1 MGTRSIFWAAL
12 VACVP
17 IAGLFAGD
25 EPAKPGVAAEQ
36 LVGEWKQLVTLQKKD
51 DTLMV
56 ITFRRN
62 GVCRI
67 DALDRNSGEPPLG
80 PDVRPPSVGTW
91 KCDGQELVITWE
103 TWSPAEKRPIENIDR
118 YQIDKAT
125 ATELVW
131 RLITADEPREQVE
144 PTRCGSRDGGWRR
157 DCCGCRAWP
166 NQAMEQNRD
175 SVQRS

>member
-80 PDVRPPSVGTW
+80 PDVRPPSVGPGSATV
-91 KCDGQELVITWE
+91 KNSS
-103 TWSPAEKRPIENIDR
+103 SPGKPGVRRRSGPLRTSTDTRSIRRPRRNW
-118 YQIDKAT
+118 Y
-125 ATELVW
+125 
-131 RLITADEPREQVE
+131 
-144 PTRCGSRDGGWRR
+144 GG
-157 DCCGCRAWP
+157 
-166 NQAMEQNRD
+166 
-175 SVQRS
+175 